1 MSFLLLDSVSV
12 IVNILF
18 LCKGRMMLNLIY
30 YGLRLM
36 KCLVIMVLFHWV
48 FCVVSV
54 LFMIWR
60 MYLLLRRLCVR
71 IRLFCG
77 CVFWMVRIE
86 KMVFGRCVVI
96 SDFSGLCLMV
106 SVGVMWLIVCCV
118 CVCVWWCRWNCMF
131 WVWVM

>member
-1 MSFLLLDSVSV
+1 M
-12 IVNILF
+12 
-18 LCKGRMMLNLIY
+18 
-30 YGLRLM
+30 
-36 KCLVIMVLFHWV
+36 
-48 FCVVSV
+48 
-54 LFMIWR
+54 
-60 MYLLLRRLCVR
+60 R

-118 CVCVWWCRWNCMF
+118 CVCVWDCFLWENRVVLVSIFLRLGVVLLSVVRFRVF
-131 WVWVM
+131 WVRVKFVFESFLM